1 SLDARRQRPRASA
14 THLRTPRRRAPGH
27 SLREGAPLKPRGW
40 AWLLVA
46 AVVLAA
52 GVIRL
57 RLIDV
62 PLDRD
67 EGEDAYFGQLLLN
80 GIPPYAGAYNLKL
93 PGIYDVYPLILALF
107 GQTTAGSRARL
118 LLTASA
124 TTVATYL
131 RGVCLAGPVAGVG
144 AAATYAALSLN
155 PKVLGIAA
163 YAEHF
168 ALLPVVAGALV
179 LWRAGR
185 DRHPAL
191 VSTCGVLFGL

>member
-67 EGEDAYFGQLLLN
+67 EGEYAYFGQLLLDA
-80 GIPPYAGAYNLKL
+80 IPPYAGAYNLKL
-93 PGIYDVYPLILALF
+93 PGIYDAYALVLGVF
-107 GQTTAGSRARL
+107 VQTTAG
-118 LLTASA
+118 
-124 TTVATYL
+124 
-131 RGVCLAGPVAGVG
+131 
-144 AAATYAALSLN
+144 
-155 PKVLGIAA
+155 I
-163 YAEHF
+163 
-168 ALLPVVAGALV
+168 
-179 LWRAGR
+179 RAGLIR
-185 DRHPAL
+185 TP
-191 VSTCGVLFGL
+191 